1 MSFKS
6 TLLLLYS
13 FYKPV
18 KKLVIINIVWYFD
31 HSNFNIFAIRVV
43 QNYNTVRSEAK
54 TFYDLFS
61 VCRTCCCSQGQY
73 WNIQTQRPKFSNMR
87 KPLSEWAFLSR
98 AMSPKNYE
106 STLLIIMYIYW
117 LYTQRV
123 LVSIIK

>member
-54 TFYDLFS
+54 TFYDLFFCLS
-61 VCRTCCCSQGQY
+61 DLLLQSGPVLEH
-73 WNIQTQRPKFSNMR
+73 SNS
-87 KPLSEWAFLSR
+87 K
-98 AMSPKNYE
+98 
-106 STLLIIMYIYW
+106 T
-117 LYTQRV
+117 
-123 LVSIIK
+123 